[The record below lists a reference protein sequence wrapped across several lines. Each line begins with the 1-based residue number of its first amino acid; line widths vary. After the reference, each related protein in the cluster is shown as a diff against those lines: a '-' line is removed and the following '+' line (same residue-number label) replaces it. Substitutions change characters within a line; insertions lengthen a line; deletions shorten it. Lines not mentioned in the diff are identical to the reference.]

1 MPKKLSNSFTLQAKA
16 RNGKDG
22 AGTERV
28 YIRTK
33 TYLAPVV
40 DDSSDPIGSDSND
53 KTANSEGYLPMIAA
67 GTGGEVE
74 ETDTWLYSTRGS
86 VLGGSGEWGE
96 ATATPRG
103 VSATWPYEWVKERKL
118 GAPNARGVRTWP
130 DYEGAMSLHEKWS
143 KDGSDAESY
152 EIVFTEAWAKV
163 SVNDE
168 ISATLSGYAY
178 RVVGGT
184 RTAMAGATIRIGYI
198 LDDSDTYEEITANG
212 SGYFSE
218 NNWFDGDD
226 FGPEGEY
233 NKGSKT
239 VFAAIIVSGQV
250 KCAEHVLLVK
260 DAAQGQKGDT
270 GKMCYIAGPYDPKQT
285 YTSNAQETVA
295 VEVEN
300 TSSGEVELWQLTALT
315 NVVNGVHIAP
325 TDASQSVWTKGLN
338 SYNIIRAKYLFTD
351 FASLGSFIVSRDFF
365 LSQHGTLRG
374 FGGDIQT
381 AATRTVGKVY
391 MKKVD
396 GKAVPHFACGSS
408 AAGDRPCY
416 LFFDADDPM
425 AEDVQNGPTFTIE
438 GKGVGGA
445 VTVRRVW
452 FLAQAAATVS
462 ITVTPSSETNFDF
475 GAVGRLDAADLS
487 ADGVT
492 STNVKNGTTP
502 TLIKASGTAPVTQT
516 VSVTAGLHF
525 FEIAYLKDVSTD
537 RNGDKAVFTF
547 TETGGSSIAGF
558 SMMRFRP
565 AKVVNA
571 LSGEEWKAQ
580 GNVHVESDGG
590 LSVRGTVMADNFFN
604 SLAVTSGG
612 MNMTHPATVVVG
624 TDGREH
630 VWLYFKHD
638 VTVGSTV
645 FSEGSYHTTEEVEQ
659 TDGFL
664 DSGFDWQN
672 ARWSVD
678 AGTDIEDV
686 CSVCTGP
693 ASEVIVTYGV
703 QPTGSNPYL
712 VRLPR
717 CQDYP
722 GKAVIVRHTIDTTRG
737 AVVRQADDATVFS
750 SARATMSSNP
760 APSINYGSNYGN
772 NSVTMNGGTTK
783 TFYSTGQ
790 YWIQLD

>member
-33 TYLAPVV
+33 TYLAPAV

-143 KDGSDAESY
+143 KDGSDAETY

-163 SVNDE
+163 SADNE
-168 ISATLSGYAY
+168 ISAALKGYAY
-178 RVVGGT
+178 KVKGST

-198 LDDSDTYEEITANG
+198 LGDADTYVDITANS
-212 SGYFSE
+212 SGYFSDDS
-218 NNWFDGDD
+218 WFDGDI

-239 VFAAIIVSGQV
+239 IFAAIVVSSRV
-250 KCAEHVLLVK
+250 RCAEHILLVK
-260 DAAQGQKGDT
+260 DAAPGQKGDT
-270 GKMCYIAGPYDPKQT
+270 GKMCYIAGPYDPGQT

-338 SYNIIRAKYLFTD
+338 SYNLIRAKYLFAD

-365 LSQHGTLRG
+365 LSQYGTLVG
-374 FGGDIQT
+374 FGGDIP
-381 AATRTVGKVY
+381 AATTRTVGKVY

-396 GKAVPHFACGSS
+396 GKQVPYYAAGSS
-408 AAGDRPCY
+408 ESGDKPCY

-425 AEDVQNGPTFTIE
+425 AGSVQNGPTFTLE
-438 GKGVGGA
+438 GKGVASA
-445 VTVRRVW
+445 VIVRRVW
-452 FLAQAAATVS
+452 FRAAAATTVS
-462 ITVTPSSETNFDF
+462 VTVTPSSEANWDF
-475 GAVGRLDAADLS
+475 GAVGTLDSSALS

-492 STNVKNGTTP
+492 VAKVKNNTTP
-502 TLIKASGTAPVTQT
+502 TLVKASGTTAQT
-516 VSVTAGLHF
+516 ETASVAAGWHF
-525 FEIAYLKDVSTD
+525 FEIAYLKDAST
-537 RNGDKAVFTF
+537 NSNSDKADFTF
-547 TETGGSSIAGF
+547 AETGGNSYIAGF
-558 SMMRFRP
+558 SMIAFRP
-565 AKVVNA
+565 MKVVNA
-571 LSGEEWKAQ
+571 LTGEEWQAQ
-580 GNVHVESDGG
+580 GNVHVSPEGNVTVKGTLEMKSLTIQLADITAWGTSSMFVVGVNTTVGG
-590 LSVRGTVMADNFFN
+590 RDIAGIWNFRCTNNQTIYLPTNKYYYLGQRVILYNSSANLGGGNGTYVICGDIDEQGLTSAHTFRGIGKFSAQTNPPTPQMLNSYTPVSSIMFFN
-604 SLAVTSGG
+604 GIIELMCV
-612 MNMTHPATVVVG
+612 P
-624 TDGREH
+624 
-630 VWLYFKHD
+630 
-638 VTVGSTV
+638 
-645 FSEGSYHTTEEVEQ
+645 TTEE
-659 TDGFL
+659 
-664 DSGFDWQN
+664 DSTCEWCVINIGTMFYTFD
-672 ARWSVD
+672 
-678 AGTDIEDV
+678 
-686 CSVCTGP
+686 
-693 ASEVIVTYGV
+693 
-703 QPTGSNPYL
+703 PT
-712 VRLPR
+712 
-717 CQDYP
+717 
-722 GKAVIVRHTIDTTRG
+722 
-737 AVVRQADDATVFS
+737 
-750 SARATMSSNP
+750 
-760 APSINYGSNYGN
+760 
-772 NSVTMNGGTTK
+772 
-783 TFYSTGQ
+783 
-790 YWIQLD
+790 